1 MRCSLLQCLVSCTW
15 FLSNSLT
22 WLYCY
27 NVLTGFN
34 NVVERGQHKPI
45 ISGIGNTNTTV
56 SQICYLYILSNQE
69 RGMQPMT
76 AHLEKG
82 KISLMCR
89 FGLCTALII
98 FFVWQVSAF
107 KMVRFIQQHLRIR
120 VLMKSYDMLVYLWVI
135 KG

>member
-1 MRCSLLQCLVSCTW
+1 M
-15 FLSNSLT
+15 
-22 WLYCY
+22 
-27 NVLTGFN
+27 
-34 NVVERGQHKPI
+34 VESGQHKPI

-89 FGLCTALII
+89 FGLCTTLII
-98 FFVWQVSAF
+98 FFV
-107 KMVRFIQQHLRIR
+107 
-120 VLMKSYDMLVYLWVI
+120 
-135 KG
+135 